1 MIEEKVSELGLSI
14 PEPAKPLAA
23 YIPATQVNDLVMTA
37 GQVPVI
43 SGAIKYTGKVGK
55 DLYEVEAQKAAEIC
69 VLNCL
74 AAVKGVIGNLDKV
87 ERIVKLT
94 VFVNSADGFTAQPAV
109 ANGASEL
116 LVKIFGENGK
126 HARSAVGVSELPMN
140 AAVEIEMIAQVK

>member
-1 MIEEKVSELGLSI
+1 MIEEKVHELGLSI

-23 YIPATQVNDLVMTA
+23 YIPAIQINDLVFTA
-37 GQVPVI
+37 GQIPI
-43 SGAIKYTGKVGK
+43 LKGTIKYTGKVGK
-55 DLYEVEAQKAAEIC
+55 DLYEAEAQKAAEIC

-74 AAVKGVIGNLDKV
+74 AAVKGIIGNLDRI

-94 VFVNSADGFTAQPAV
+94 AFINSAEGFTGQPTV

-126 HARSAVGVSELPMN
+126 HARSAVGVNELPMD
-140 AAVEIEMIAQVK
+140 AAVEIEMIVQIK